1 MVSDSM
7 LFNELDFIKKLD
19 LVFGVIQQYRFVN
32 LSEKTVLRI
41 ATAIMNSIVSTLYVT
56 STANFIKQLYN
67 SAILIIQIADWFQM
81 NRKQ

>member
-19 LVFGVIQQYRFVN
+19 LVFGMIQQYRFVN